1 MLDIKKVLKQGV
13 DMYAT
18 DLFIVSGLPLT
29 FKKGG
34 KQIRGTEKTLMPED
48 TIKYIKEIY
57 AISDKSFDSF
67 DKDKKDDDFS
77 FSIPDVG
84 RFRANVFMQRGSLAT
99 VVRIIQFG
107 LPMAEDI
114 NIPEE
119 VLAFADEKNGLVLLT
134 GPAGTGKSTTLACI
148 IDKINKEKEKHIITI
163 EDPIE
168 YIHSHNKSIVSQREI
183 GNDVDSYESAMRSVF
198 RESADVILL
207 GELRDLNTMEV
218 AMTAAETG
226 QLIFSTLHTIGAAN
240 SIDRVIDSFPASQQ
254 GQIRLQLSMMLRG
267 VISQQL
273 VPTID
278 GKIIPVFEIMKT
290 NVAIRNLIRDAK
302 THQITSTMIASNDMT
317 TMDANLVELKAQ
329 GIITE
334 ETALAYSQN
343 KEWTRKKLIGKKNV

>member
-1 MLDIKKVLKQGV
+1 MDIKQTLKQGV
-13 DMYAT
+13 DMNAT

-29 FKKGG
+29 FKQGG
-34 KQIRGTEKTLMPED
+34 KQIRGTEKTLKPED
-48 TIKYIKEIY
+48 TKKCIQEIY
-57 AISDKSFDSF
+57 ALSSKSFESF
-67 DKDKKDDDFS
+67 EEKKTDDDFS

-84 RFRANVFMQRGSLAT
+84 RFRANVFIQRGSMAA

-107 LPMAEDI
+107 LPCAKDI
-114 NIPEE
+114 NIPDE
-119 VLAFADEKNGLVLLT
+119 VLEFSNEKNGLVLVT
-134 GPAGTGKSTTLACI
+134 GPAGMGKSTTLACI
-148 IDKINKEKEKHIITI
+148 IDKINKEKEKHIVTV

-183 GNDVDSYESAMRSVF
+183 KNDVATYESAMRSVF

-240 SIDRVIDSFPASQQ
+240 TIDRVIDSFPSNQQ
-254 GQIRLQLSMMLRG
+254 MQIRLQLSMTLKG

-273 VPTID
+273 IPTIE
-278 GKIIPVFEIMKT
+278 GKIIPVFEIMRT

-317 TMDANLVELKAQ
+317 TMDAQLVDLRKE
-329 GIITE
+329 GIISE
-334 ETALAYSQN
+334 ETAVAYSQN
-343 KEWTRKKLIGKKNV
+343 KEWTRKKLVGKKNV

>member
-1 MLDIKKVLKQGV
+1 
-13 DMYAT
+13 MYAT

-134 GPAGTGKSTTLACI
+134 GP
-148 IDKINKEKEKHIITI
+148 
-163 EDPIE
+163 
-168 YIHSHNKSIVSQREI
+168 
-183 GNDVDSYESAMRSVF
+183 AMRSVF